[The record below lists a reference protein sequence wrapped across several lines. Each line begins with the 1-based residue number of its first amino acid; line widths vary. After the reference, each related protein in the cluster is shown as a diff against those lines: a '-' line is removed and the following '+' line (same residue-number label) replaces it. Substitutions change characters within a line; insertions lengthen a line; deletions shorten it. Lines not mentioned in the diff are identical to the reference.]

1 MSSTRF
7 SERASAGP
15 VARPAGAPRPGVR
28 QQILEAAL
36 AEFAE
41 KGFQEASLAA
51 IARRLGVTAPLV
63 LYHFGSKANLWR
75 EALEVFCSNLAVV
88 VQRAAEDGNGM
99 EGREAL
105 RLMVRRL
112 VHFFATNR
120 AAYRLMR
127 DEGGVENGQSD
138 WFTSKNLRPIIGQI
152 EAVYDRA
159 VAEGAVRPAP
169 FETTFFMILGAVSC
183 YLESRTLVSRLF
195 GADSGREAGRAAD
208 TGAERAANI
217 GEERVANI
225 GEERAANWIDDYA
238 NQVVGLCFDGLS
250 VRTTRAERPMLAAL
264 RQPSRNAVP
273 STTANLDA
281 ASAAASK
288 EAASAAANK
297 EAAIA

>member
-1 MSSTRF
+1 MSSTR
-7 SERASAGP
+7 SAERATAGP
-15 VARPAGAPRPGVR
+15 VARAAGAPRPGVR

-75 EALEVFCSNLAVV
+75 EALEVFSSNLAAVV
-88 VQRAAEDGNGM
+88 HRAAEDGNGM

-138 WFTSKNLRPIIGQI
+138 WFTSKNLRPIIAQI

-169 FETTFFMILGAVSC
+169 FETTFFMIIGAVSC

-195 GADSGREAGRAAD
+195 GASSEK
-208 TGAERAANI
+208 E
-217 GEERVANI
+217 
-225 GEERAANWIDDYA
+225 GEERAVNPGEERAVSLGEERAVSWLDDYA
-238 NQVVGLCFDGLS
+238 NQVVALCFDGLS
-250 VRTTRAERPMLAAL
+250 VRATRTERPMLAAV
-264 RQPSRNAVP
+264 RQPPRTAIS
-273 STTANLDA
+273 STTTNL
-281 ASAAASK
+281 
-288 EAASAAANK
+288 EAASAVANK

>member
-1 MSSTRF
+1 MTSTRLAD
-7 SERASAGP
+7 RASAGS
-15 VARPAGAPRPGVR
+15 VARQAGATRPGVR

-36 AEFAE
+36 TEFAE
-41 KGFQEASLAA
+41 RGFQEASLAA

-75 EALEVFCSNLAVV
+75 EALEVFCANLAAV

-138 WFTSKNLRPIIGQI
+138 WFASKNLRPIIEQI
-152 EAVYDRA
+152 ETVYNRA
-159 VAEGAVRPAP
+159 VDEGAVRPAP

-195 GADSGREAGRAAD
+195 GATSESEGRSE
-208 TGAERAANI
+208 T
-217 GEERVANI
+217 
-225 GEERAANWIDDYA
+225 WIDDYA

-250 VRTTRAERPMLAAL
+250 VRSLRAERPTLAAL
-264 RQPSRNAVP
+264 RQPPRSA
-273 STTANLDA
+273 STLSQQA
-281 ASAAASK
+281 ASAAATP
-288 EAASAAANK
+288 ATAAAIENK
-297 EAAIA
+297 EAALG

>member
-1 MSSTRF
+1 MTSTRF
-7 SERASAGP
+7 AERASASQA
-15 VARPAGAPRPGVR
+15 ARPAGAPRPGVR

-36 AEFAE
+36 TEFAE

-75 EALEVFCSNLAVV
+75 EALEVFCSNMSAV

-138 WFTSKNLRPIIGQI
+138 WFTSKNLRPIIEQI
-152 EAVYDRA
+152 EAVYNRA
-159 VAEGAVRPAP
+159 VEEGAVRPAP

-195 GADSGREAGRAAD
+195 GASGDSEGKGAA
-208 TGAERAANI
+208 
-217 GEERVANI
+217 
-225 GEERAANWIDDYA
+225 WIDDYA
-238 NQVVGLCFDGLS
+238 DQVVGLCFDGLS
-250 VRTTRAERPMLAAL
+250 VRTMRPERPMLAAL
-264 RQPSRNAVP
+264 RQAPRTAVTP
-273 STTANLDA
+273 TAN
-281 ASAAASK
+281 K
-288 EAASAAANK
+288 EAALAAANK
-297 EAAIA
+297 EAALA